1 MLTEV
6 MNHYAHFMEVS
17 KSNPLVASAI
27 GMGLAGSAVYFLK
40 QTPKNIY
47 NKLMDLSV
55 VNVTF
60 SNTWDVSNYNDRGA
74 LTDRF
79 LEWVAKQPGMVFS
92 NNYRTKELW
101 VKSVGT
107 NIELTAGHTKTYF
120 IYNRRLFWYTVNKM
134 DSSGVS
140 YQKMEISVNT
150 FGRNKKVF
158 SDLLNNLQVTTD
170 LDTLSVSI
178 NQNGSWRG
186 RRAPKRELNSVI
198 INEKIKNDI
207 VAKIQTFMESKQF
220 YRDRG
225 IPYKLTILLYG
236 EPGTGKT
243 SLLKALASHFDKDL
257 YWMNLAE
264 MTDHGLRNCLPEVG
278 NNFLVV
284 EDIHATDAIK
294 GNKSKAGVLVPGEF
308 DDLVNKVT
316 LTNGVSAETCN
327 LTYGDAILRLYLVD
341 TCCSIYD
348 PEHDVWKTHDIIS
361 PEAEIRDAINEVS
374 EIGPADLLYNF
385 YIWLM
390 ENNLKDQIFHM
401 HNTLDFSTKDDT
413 KVSSS
418 SKLTLSGV
426 LNAFDGIIPMDGT
439 VTFFTA
445 NRIDDIDPA
454 MMRPGRIDLKYYLGP
469 LKHQEIVAYLNLMY
483 PENQVPND
491 LHFGKIM
498 GCELANLYIM
508 HHLTHTFE
516 ELVQLVYKESN
527 K

>member
-1 MLTEV
+1 

-40 QTPKNIY
+40 QTPRNIY

-60 SNTWDVSNYNDRGA
+60 SNTRDEFNYNERGA

-79 LEWVAKQPGMVFS
+79 LEWVAKQPGLVFS
-92 NNYRTKELW
+92 NNYRTKEQW

-134 DSSGVS
+134 DSSGVG

-158 SDLLNNLQVTTD
+158 SDLLNSLQVTTD
-170 LDTLSVSI
+170 LDTLSVSV
-178 NQNGSWRG
+178 NQNGNWRG

-207 VAKIQTFMESKQF
+207 VTKIQTFMESKQF

-278 NNFLVV
+278 DNFLVA

-308 DDLVNKVT
+308 DDLMKVGKIYSHDSKST
-316 LTNGVSAETCN
+316 AIW
-327 LTYGDAILRLYLVD
+327 YGDARMLLYTND
-341 TCCSIYD
+341 TMCNLYC
-348 PEHDVWKTHDIIS
+348 PEMQQWKAHDFTI
-361 PEAEIRDAINEVS
+361 PEVEIRDAVDETSN
-374 EIGPADLLYNF
+374 IGPADILYNF

-401 HNTLDFSTKDDT
+401 HDTLDFSTKDDT

-426 LNAFDGIIPMDGT
+426 LNAFDGIVPMDGT

-469 LKHQEIVAYLNLMY
+469 LKHQEIVAYLKLMY

>member
-1 MLTEV
+1 

-60 SNTWDVSNYNDRGA
+60 SNTRDEFNYNEHGA

-79 LEWVAKQPGMVFS
+79 LEWVAKQPGLVFS

-134 DSSGVS
+134 DSSGVG

-170 LDTLSVSI
+170 LDTLNVSI
-178 NQNGSWRG
+178 NQNGNWRD
-186 RRAPKRELNSVI
+186 RRAPKRELDSVI

-207 VAKIQTFMESKQF
+207 VTKIQTFMESKQF

-278 NNFLVV
+278 NNFLVA

-308 DDLVNKVT
+308 DDLMKVGKIYSHDS
-316 LTNGVSAETCN
+316 NSVAIW
-327 LTYGDAILRLYLVD
+327 YGDARMLLYTSD
-341 TCCSIYD
+341 TMCNIYC
-348 PEHDVWKTHDIIS
+348 PETQQWKARDVTIPESEIHDAV
-361 PEAEIRDAINEVS
+361 INESGDV
-374 EIGPADLLYNF
+374 GPADLLYNF
-385 YIWLM
+385 YNWLM

-401 HNTLDFSTKDDT
+401 NDTLDFSAKDDT

-426 LNAFDGIIPMDGT
+426 LNAFDGIVPMDGT

>member
-60 SNTWDVSNYNDRGA
+60 SNTRDEFNYNDRGA

-79 LEWVAKQPGMVFS
+79 LEWVAKQPGLVFS

-120 IYNRRLFWYTVNKM
+120 VYNRRLFWYTVNKM
-134 DSSGVS
+134 ESSGVS

-158 SDLLNNLQVTTD
+158 KDLLNNLQVTTD
-170 LDTLSVSI
+170 LDTLNVSI
-178 NQNGSWRG
+178 NQNGNWRG
-186 RRAPKRELNSVI
+186 RRAPKRELDSVI

-207 VAKIQTFMESKQF
+207 VTKIQTFMESKQF

-264 MTDHGLRNCLPEVG
+264 MTDHGLRNCLPDVG
-278 NNFLVV
+278 DNFLVA
-284 EDIHATDAIK
+284 EDIHAADAIK
-294 GNKSKAGVLVPGEF
+294 GNKSKANIIVPPEF
-308 DDLVNKVT
+308 DDLVSRAKITV
-316 LTNGVSAETCN
+316 GASPDSCN
-327 LTYGDAILRLYLVD
+327 VIYGGALLRLYS
-341 TCCSIYD
+341 TGEECTIYD
-348 PEHDVWKTHDIIS
+348 PETDKWRVNVQHAYG
-361 PEAEIRDAINEVS
+361 EEITDPA
-374 EIGPADLLYNF
+374 GPADLLYTF
-385 YIWLM
+385 YVWLM

-401 HNTLDFSTKDDT
+401 NDTLDFGTKDDT
-413 KVSSS
+413 KINSGT
-418 SKLTLSGV
+418 KLTLSGV
-426 LNAFDGIIPMDGT
+426 LNAFDGIVPMDGT

-483 PENQVPND
+483 PENQVPTD